1 MLRTSNSR
9 ILQKKSDFFSGA
21 ISEAFMNMGSNQRG
35 GRGATPRGSTHRT
48 SFIEY
53 VSEVY
58 NSRTAAAAAATGAP
72 TSGSHPHG
80 GGSGAGNHLEALSVR
95 GHGSISS
102 GSVASG
108 CSTSLAR
115 DLSVRSENVHCN
127 RVLSFTGPAKLQRD
141 MTKSARLAPGNPFL
155 LNKNIWYLE
164 F

>member
-1 MLRTSNSR
+1 
-9 ILQKKSDFFSGA
+9 
-21 ISEAFMNMGSNQRG
+21 MNMGSNQRG
-35 GRGATPRGSTHRT
+35 GRGGATPRGSTHRT

-58 NSRTAAAAAATGAP
+58 NSRTAAASAAAVAGT
-72 TSGSHPHG
+72 G
-80 GGSGAGNHLEALSVR
+80 GGHHHLEALSAR

-127 RVLSFTGPAKLQRD
+127 RVLSFNAGHGHAKLQRD
-141 MTKSARLAPGNPFL
+141 LTKSARLAPGTRRHL
-155 LNKNIWYLE
+155 GIIIKNIRKGQQSNRPFFTHLRPNLMYTYLAVLICC
-164 F
+164 